1 MSSTRVV
8 LCDDEEMVLE
18 ALTTAME
25 ALGVIVVG
33 ATADPVAA
41 VALVRLFQ
49 PDVCVLDAHFPEGSG
64 PETAARMHAEA
75 PGTSIVMLTADA
87 DLDVWAA
94 YDNQLLSGIINKTL
108 DCETLYSTIEALSRG
123 ERVVAGWNRI
133 PRRQAAPFYLE
144 TLTEREFDV
153 LERPRPG
160 GNDRRD
166 RTGAD
171 DLDPHGPHPH
181 PEPPAQAEREHPR
194 EGDPGGTRP
203 GTRPGV
209 LRSRSRDDG
218 AWTQV
223 PTCGFPR
230 PRSSSST
237 TTR

>member
-108 DCETLYSTIEALSRG
+108 DCELLSTIEALSRG

-133 PRRQAAPFYLE
+133 PGG
-144 TLTEREFDV
+144 
-153 LERPRPG
+153 RPRPS
-160 GNDRRD
+160 
-166 RTGAD
+166 TS
-171 DLDPHGPHPH
+171 
-181 PEPPAQAEREHPR
+181 
-194 EGDPGGTRP
+194 RP
-203 GTRPGV
+203 
-209 LRSRSRDDG
+209 
-218 AWTQV
+218 
-223 PTCGFPR
+223 
-230 PRSSSST
+230 
-237 TTR
+237 